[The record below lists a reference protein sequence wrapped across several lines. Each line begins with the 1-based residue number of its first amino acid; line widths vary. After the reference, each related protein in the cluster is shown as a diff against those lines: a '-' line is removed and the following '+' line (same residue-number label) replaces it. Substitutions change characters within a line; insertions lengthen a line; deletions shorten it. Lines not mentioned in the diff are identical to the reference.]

1 MPLKRKLTFLIV
13 AIALAASAAGAYAAT
28 QSAAPSSRQA
38 FLNDVARRLHVTP
51 LQLKNALKGAYADRV
66 AALVASGRLTKA
78 QAKAIEQRLGNAP
91 GAPGLGLFGPARAL
105 RGMRIHPGV
114 ARGWYAYPPGRS
126 FRRGGPRPPDAAL
139 PPGVPVPP
147 GAAVRPGAFGLA
159 FGPGLLPAG
168 IKAASSYLGISLSK
182 LQSDLRSG
190 KSLAKIASAQG
201 KTASGLESA
210 IDSAVKA
217 RIDTGVGNKRLT
229 RAQAQKV
236 LSALDAQVAAIVTGT
251 APRVQWGVLR
261 PHMLRQFRMPRAFP
275 RRPGA
280 RPRGAAARLP
290 GALFQ
295 PA

>member
-51 LQLKNALKGAYADRV
+51 LQLKNALKGAYADRL

-78 QAKAIEQRLGNAP
+78 QAKAIQQRLGNAP
-91 GAPGLGLFGPARAL
+91 GAPGLGLFGPAPAL

-114 ARGWYAYPPGRS
+114 AHGWYAYPPGRS
-126 FRRGGPRPPDAAL
+126 FRRGGPL
-139 PPGVPVPP
+139 PPGAKLPP
-147 GAAVRPGAFGLA
+147 GAAARPGGFAVPFAL
-159 FGPGLLPAG
+159 GLLPAG
-168 IKAASSYLGISLSK
+168 VKAASSYLGISLSK

-190 KSLAKIASAQG
+190 KSLAKIASAQS

-217 RIDTGVGNKRLT
+217 RIDTRVGNKRLT
-229 RAQAQKV
+229 RAQAQKL

-251 APRVQWGVLR
+251 APRVQWAFGR
-261 PHMLRQFRMPRAFP
+261 APHVVRQFRLPQAFP

-280 RPRGAAARLP
+280 RPKGAAARLP
-290 GALFQ
+290 AALFQ

>member
-28 QSAAPSSRQA
+28 QSAAPASRQA

-51 LQLKNALKGAYADRV
+51 LQLKNALKGAYADRL

-78 QAKAIEQRLGNAP
+78 QAKAIQQRLGNAP
-91 GAPGLGLFGPARAL
+91 GAPGLGRFGPAPAL

-114 ARGWYAYPPGRS
+114 ARGWYGYPPGRA
-126 FRRGGPRPPDAAL
+126 FRHGGPL
-139 PPGVPVPP
+139 PPGVPMPP
-147 GAAVRPGAFGLA
+147 GAAVRPGVFGLA
-159 FGPGLLPAG
+159 FGPGLLSVG
-168 IKAASSYLGISLSK
+168 IKATSRYLGISLPK

-210 IDSAVKA
+210 IKSAVKA
-217 RIDTGVGNKRLT
+217 RVEAEVAGKRLT
-229 RAQAQKV
+229 RAQAQNF
-236 LSALDAQVAAIVTGT
+236 LSALDAQVAAIVTRA
-251 APRVQWGVLR
+251 APRVQWELR
-261 PHMLRQFRMPRAFP
+261 PHVLRQFRLPQAFP